1 MVNYNL
7 RGKDNKMKVSK
18 SRIIFNIFNYTL
30 LTLIAF
36 ACVYPII
43 YVTSASF
50 SGGEYVTAGKVW
62 FLPKGITLDAYKKI
76 MEKSGIWV
84 AYANSFYYMIVGTIV
99 NLAVTICGAYPL
111 SKKRLIG
118 RRVINLLITFS
129 MWFSAGLI
137 PTYLVF
143 KDYGLINTRAGII
156 VGFACSAYYFI
167 LLRTYFI
174 NIPDALEEAAAID
187 GAKDIYILCRIYIPL
202 ALPSLAT
209 IGLFYAISR
218 WNGYLWAMILL
229 KDENKIPLQV
239 LLKKLVVDMSGRMD
253 AVSYGGREVAQNFSE
268 ETVMYATM
276 VFSILPMILIYPL
289 VQRFFIKGMLVGS
302 VKG

>member
-1 MVNYNL
+1 
-7 RGKDNKMKVSK
+7 MKVSK
-18 SRIIFNIFNYTL
+18 SRMIFNILNYTL
-30 LTLIAF
+30 LALIA
-36 ACVYPII
+36 AMCVYPMI
-43 YVTSASF
+43 YVLAASF
-50 SGGEYVTAGKVW
+50 SSGEQVTAGNVW
-62 FLPKGITLDAYKKI
+62 LMPKDFTVEAYKKI
-76 MEKSGIWV
+76 MDKSGIWV
-84 AYANSFYYMIVGTIV
+84 AYANSFFYMIVGTLV
-99 NLAVTICGAYPL
+99 NLFVTICGAYPL

-118 RRVINLLITFS
+118 RRVINMLVTFS

-143 KDYGLINTRAGII
+143 RDYGLLNTRTGII

-167 LLRTYFI
+167 LLRTYFM
-174 NIPDALEEAAAID
+174 NIPEALEEAAAID
-187 GAKDIYILCRIYIPL
+187 GAKDIYILVRIFLPL

-253 AVSYGGREVAQNFSE
+253 SVSYGGREVAQTFSE

-276 VFSILPMILIYPL
+276 VFSILPMVIIYPL
-289 VQRFFIKGMLVGS
+289 VQRFFIKGMMVGS